1 MYTYSMIFPEIQTPF
16 KITPCPIYEAIVEL
30 RFESSLPEEVIAGL
44 LYPGFKDKFPEI
56 EKLPILE
63 LPPAIRNGDP
73 NLIYSPHFRFKRKD
87 MTVNVGPRV
96 FSVAC
101 PHPYVGWTNYSAEI
115 QDAFK
120 MAIKIG
126 LINKAVRLGV
136 RYINFFKDTDVF
148 KELKVGMELNNNSII
163 GNKNNLRTEIIE
175 GNFVNVV
182 HVANNANIVFQKQI
196 LNGSIIDIDIVNN
209 DGPSLIR
216 DLYDLIEE
224 AHNKEKLIFFSLL
237 NEEFLKTMHPEY

>member
-1 MYTYSMIFPEIQTPF
+1 MYTYFMIFPVIDTPV

-30 RFESSLPEEVIAGL
+30 RFESSLPEEVIPGL
-44 LYPGFKDKFPEI
+44 LYPAFKDKYPTI
-56 EKLPILE
+56 EKMPILE
-63 LPPAIRNGDP
+63 LPPAIRDGDP
-73 NLIYSPHFRFKRKD
+73 NLIYSPHFRFKRQN
-87 MTVNVGPRV
+87 MIVNVGPRV

-101 PHPYVGWTNYSAEI
+101 PHPYVGWEEYFAEI
-115 QDAFK
+115 QEAFK

-136 RYINFFKDTDVF
+136 RYINFFKGVDVF
-148 KELKVGMELNNNSII
+148 KELKVEVGFNSNSII
-163 GNKNNLRTEIIE
+163 GNKNNLRTEINE

-182 HVANNANIVFQKQI
+182 HIANNANIIFQNKN

-209 DGPSLIR
+209 DGPSLLR
-216 DLYDLIEE
+216 DLPVLMGE

-237 NEEFLKTMHPEY
+237 KDEFLKTMNPEY